1 MFLFDRR
8 QLHED
13 LDGVVDSLVELDLSF
28 RTIWLGARWIDHDE
42 VAFQRDKVAAD
53 GLDAR
58 LAFRC
63 PHREIGKT
71 GAFII
76 SVVSD

>member
-1 MFLFDRR
+1 MLLAESTFSG
-8 QLHED
+8 
-13 LDGVVDSLVELDLSF
+13 GVE
-28 RTIWLGARWIDHDE
+28 GAT
-42 VAFQRDKVAAD
+42 D

-63 PHREIGKT
+63 PQREIGKIT
-71 GAFII
+71 AFII

>member
-1 MFLFDRR
+1 MGL
-8 QLHED
+8 LHENR
-13 LDGVVDSLVELDLSF
+13 DGVGDSLIELDLSF
-28 RTIWLGARWIDHDE
+28 RTIWLGTRWIDHGE
-42 VAFQRDKVAAD
+42 VAFQRDMVTAD